1 MLHLRKE
8 TFVGIKVYA
17 GEHRLGSTAAALKLK
32 GIDGGPHKQWSMGLN
47 AMLRAKPY
55 QPFYRTDFVMR
66 RTAWLSSVRDLCPMI
81 HFRNEQNPRAQ
92 DASVQTALEK
102 GEEGADDV
110 KSLWSL
116 WVGLHLCYNGSF
128 NR

>member
-8 TFVGIKVYA
+8 AFLGIKVYA

-47 AMLRAKPY
+47 AMIRAKPY
-55 QPFYRTDFVMR
+55 QPFSCFLGKRR

-81 HFRNEQNPRAQ
+81 HFRNEQNPHSQ
-92 DASVQTALEK
+92 TQTVKTALEK

-116 WVGLHLCYNGSF
+116 WVGLHLCYNGGF